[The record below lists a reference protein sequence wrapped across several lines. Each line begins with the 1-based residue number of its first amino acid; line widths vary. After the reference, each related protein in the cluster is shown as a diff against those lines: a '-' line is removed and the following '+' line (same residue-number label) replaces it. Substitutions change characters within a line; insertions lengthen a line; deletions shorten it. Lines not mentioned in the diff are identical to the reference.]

1 MICSSCNN
9 ESGRIIW
16 RGGKER
22 CHNCGDFAES
32 GGVHTGGILSRN
44 RHSIRYESVQLE
56 GDTIHPYSYD
66 KVSRKTVLNP
76 DFVKLYPGKVKDW
89 ASTDQMVEDGYEKLV
104 GISDT
109 LNMQEAALHAETQSE
124 IEEVGSSEVAFAKAV
139 EGDLIIKE

>member
-1 MICSSCNN
+1 MVCTSCSK

-16 RGGKER
+16 RGGREH
-22 CHNCGDFAES
+22 CHHCGDFAEA
-32 GGVHTGGILSRN
+32 GGAKTGGILSRN
-44 RHSIRYESVQLE
+44 RHSIRYEAVQLE

-89 ASTDQMVEDGYEKLV
+89 ASTDQMVEDGYAKLV

-109 LNMQEAALHAETQSE
+109 LNSQEAALHAETQSE
-124 IEEVGSSEVAFAKAV
+124 LEEEGSSEVAFAKAV
-139 EGDLIIKE
+139 EGDVMVKD